1 MRGPLVAM
9 SALVISLAPAGAAG
23 QTFGLGVKAGTL
35 GLGADAA
42 IGLHDRIALR
52 GGFGVFPF
60 TPRLTYSG
68 IEYDMELPSPQFTAT
83 ADIFLIGALRLT
95 GGVLVSTPDFVLKSD
110 LTNAGTVDIGGLQ
123 FAGSDVGLVSGA
135 VINKDVAPYVG
146 LGFGRIAKRG
156 LGFFVDLAVAFQGEP
171 DVQLAATGPIRD
183 DPNFQSALRAEE
195 QSLAEE
201 IKLAKYY
208 PILSLGL
215 SFGF

>member
-1 MRGPLVAM
+1 MRGPLVVTL
-9 SALVISLAPAGAAG
+9 ALVISLAPTGASG
-23 QTFGLGVKAGTL
+23 QSFGFGVKAGTL

-60 TPRLTYSG
+60 TPRLTYSD
-68 IEYDMELPSPQFTAT
+68 IEYDMELPSPQFTGT
-83 ADIFLIGALRLT
+83 ADIFLIGGLRLT
-95 GGVLVSTPDFVLKSD
+95 GGLLVSTPDFVLKSD
-110 LTNAGTVDIGGLQ
+110 LTNVGSVDIGGVQ
-123 FAGSDVGLVSGA
+123 FDGSDVGLVSGA
-135 VINKDVAPYVG
+135 VVNKDVAPYVG

-171 DVQLAATGPIRD
+171 AVGLAATGPIKD

-195 QSLAEE
+195 QALAED